1 MNSLKHGW
9 QTIVTA
15 SDYDLHMSN
24 VGQAQANAA
33 LTLELLQA
41 TQIPSNSHLK
51 FAGAGTGQMF
61 DFADF
66 SVLNSFKVTFTDI
79 NADFLD
85 QLSNRAQTKGI
96 GGFETLVEDVEIAT
110 PADTVVLVLVLEHV
124 DWRKALRSLAG
135 APRLLTITQENP
147 PEFSS
152 AVTPGRV
159 LPESLVRAMEG
170 EKPTLL
176 AEHEL
181 AEAMQDLGFTVSYK
195 QRVDVP
201 DGKVMRGAVW
211 VRGA

>member
-1 MNSLKHGW
+1 MTSLKQAW

-41 TQIPSNSHLK
+41 SVIPPDSSLK

-66 SVLNSFKVTFTDI
+66 SLLNDFRVTFTDI

-85 QLSNRAQTKGI
+85 QLSNRAQAKGLR
-96 GGFETLVEDVEIAT
+96 GFETLVEDVEIAT

-124 DWRKALRSLAG
+124 DWQKALRAMAG
-135 APRLLTITQENP
+135 AQRFLTITQENP

-181 AEAMQDLGFTVSYK
+181 TEEMGNLGFTLSYQK
-195 QRVDVP
+195 RVDVP

-211 VRGA
+211 TRGA